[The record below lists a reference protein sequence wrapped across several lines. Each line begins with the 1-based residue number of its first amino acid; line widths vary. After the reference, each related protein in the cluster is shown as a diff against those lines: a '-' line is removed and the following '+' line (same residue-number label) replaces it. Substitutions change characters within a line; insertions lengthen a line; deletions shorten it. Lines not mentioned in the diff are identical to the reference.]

1 MTDTHDHVKINADKI
16 CSCTRTKERSE
27 EELKALVNRLS
38 RIEGQVR
45 GIKGMVEKNAYC
57 VDIIT
62 QVAAV
67 TAALNAFNKELL
79 STHIRTCVTKDL
91 QSGKTEAAE
100 ELVEVLQRL
109 MK

>member
-1 MTDTHDHVKINADKI
+1 
-16 CSCTRTKERSE
+16 
-27 EELKALVNRLS
+27 
-38 RIEGQVR
+38 
-45 GIKGMVEKNAYC
+45 MVERDAYC

-62 QVAAV
+62 QVAAI

-79 STHIRTCVTKDL
+79 GNHIRTCVVTDL
-91 QSGKTEAAE
+91 QNGKAETAE